1 MPIFASVPVVVGHR
15 GAPRRA
21 AENSLAA
28 FCAAAE
34 DGATWVELDAR
45 RTADGR
51 LAVIHDPVDAQGRA
65 VIEQTAAELAAQGIA
80 LLDEILEALPAG
92 LGVDIELKNL
102 PGEPD
107 FDEEQRLAA
116 LVVDVLRPLRG
127 TRPVVVSSFNPMA
140 RQAVRDALGDVL
152 VAQLIPPGMSLTE
165 GIELS
170 VQFGG
175 ADGVFPH
182 GSAPDLD
189 AVTVTAAHERGLSVM
204 VWTVDDPVDAL
215 LLVRAGVDA
224 VCTNDAA
231 AIVAALRAAPA
242 R

>member
-1 MPIFASVPVVVGHR
+1 MPIFAPVPVVVGHR

-21 AENSLAA
+21 AENTVAA
-28 FCAAAE
+28 FHAAAE

-45 RTADGR
+45 RTADDR
-51 LAVIHDPVDAQGRA
+51 LAVIHDPVDGQGRA

-80 LLDEILEALPAG
+80 LLDEVLAALPDG

-116 LVVDVLRPLRG
+116 LVADVLRPLRG
-127 TRPVVVSSFNPMA
+127 TRPLVVSSFNPLA
-140 RQAVRDALGDVL
+140 RQAFREALPGVP
-152 VAQLIPPGMSLTE
+152 VAQLIPPGMSLAE
-165 GIELS
+165 GIELGA
-170 VQFGG
+170 QFGA

-189 AVTVTAAHERGLSVM
+189 AATLTAAHERGLSVM
-204 VWTVDDPVDAL
+204 VWTVDDPADAL
-215 LLVRAGVDA
+215 RLVRAGVDA
-224 VCTNDAA
+224 LCTNDAA
-231 AIVAALRAAPA
+231 GIVAALRDM
-242 R
+242 RS

>member
-1 MPIFASVPVVVGHR
+1 MPIFAPVPVVVGHR

-21 AENSLAA
+21 AENTVAA
-28 FCAAAE
+28 FHAAAE

-45 RTADGR
+45 RTADDR
-51 LAVIHDPVDAQGRA
+51 LAVIHDPVDGYGRA

-80 LLDEILEALPAG
+80 LLDEVLEALPDG

-116 LVVDVLRPLRG
+116 LVADVLRPLRG
-127 TRPVVVSSFNPMA
+127 TRPVVVSSFNPLA
-140 RQAVRDALGDVL
+140 RQAVRDALPGVL

-170 VQFGG
+170 AQFGV

-189 AVTVTAAHERGLSVM
+189 AATVTAAHERGLSVM
-204 VWTVDDPVDAL
+204 VWTVDDPADAL
-215 LLVRAGVDA
+215 RLVRAGVDA
-224 VCTNDAA
+224 LCTNDAA
-231 AIVAALRAAPA
+231 AIVAALDGAGA

>member
-1 MPIFASVPVVVGHR
+1 MPIFAPVPVVVGHR

-21 AENSLAA
+21 AENSVAA
-28 FCAAAE
+28 FRAAAE

-45 RTADGR
+45 RTADDR
-51 LAVIHDPVDAQGRA
+51 LAVIHDPADTRGRA

-80 LLDEILEALPAG
+80 LLDEVLDALPGG

-116 LVVDVLRPLRG
+116 LVADVLRPLRG
-127 TRPVVVSSFNPMA
+127 TRPLVVSSFNPLA
-140 RQAVRDALGDVL
+140 RQAVRDALPDVH

-170 VQFGG
+170 AQFGV

-182 GSAPDLD
+182 ASAPDLD
-189 AVTVTAAHERGLSVM
+189 AVTVSAARERGLSVM

-224 VCTNDAA
+224 ICTNDAA
-231 AIVAALRAAPA
+231 AIVAALRDE
-242 R
+242 RSR